1 MVVKEETKKFKFG
14 NGGTQRAASFVELP
28 QVIGGTKVALGVHA
42 IDAPGVPLLLSVR
55 TLRRM
60 GAVIDTERNMM
71 QLRKFSE
78 EWIQLKQS
86 SNEHLLLDMTCDWYH
101 PMPNSASTTAG
112 AYMERSC
119 STYPHAPHAH
129 DLEPHDFVC
138 APSHGQE
145 HSELCDSHVFERV
158 SSCPIESKP
167 HFSAEQTCLT
177 TSPTPDATGSSMP
190 SVAKALTT
198 LAAATRALH
207 PVLHGY
213 GHSGSHPYEGGIGVS
228 SKHWDAG
235 KPLDDFDYKFQASAE
250 VQKRQNP
257 DSREVRHDQNYWS
270 SSRRSKESGISV
282 LWQSYPDGT
291 RERVPDGTKQV
302 WNVDLLRDL
311 QAADLLHP
319 SLRGNSTAPTSRTTT
334 CGCHHDHRAARTPED
349 QGGSH
354 VPRAAQCQVGGL
366 QRGRGFVA
374 SPLEGDRRV
383 QEEEST
389 AATTRCSEGHRD
401 AIGPCLFGSKG
412 SSGDTRAEEV
422 HQEGERPDSR
432 ARGMVLGEGAG
443 FARAGISRQG
453 VDDFIPENV
462 MKPIIEP
469 LENLIQDDE
478 KYQNGRC
485 GFLTDSQRTQLC
497 LCAEE
502 FLEEAH
508 SAWQDILPPEDGI
521 DLMEICCPPDSRLT
535 QTFLDRGRKAIRVG
549 LPAHNIATSKG
560 VQEIKNMITRWKPKL
575 TWFSLPC
582 GPFSPIQELFN
593 EKDDLAKAKSMERK
607 QKAKKMI
614 KNGLD
619 IATHQLQ
626 QGRDVAWEW
635 PSNNRGWNLQLVRQ
649 FWSRLEQTGDLHCGH
664 ANGCA
669 FGLREEKSGLP
680 IRKPWLIKTTSKV
693 VARAVSRTCP
703 GTAVHPH
710 HHECVGGSVA
720 RNSGFYPSALCDVI
734 FKAVKEM
741 DMAEANSV
749 IPACAYPVFG
759 TGDMAPEKPT

>member
-1 MVVKEETKKFKFG
+1 
-14 NGGTQRAASFVELP
+14 
-28 QVIGGTKVALGVHA
+28 
-42 IDAPGVPLLLSVR
+42 
-55 TLRRM
+55 
-60 GAVIDTERNMM
+60 
-71 QLRKFSE
+71 
-78 EWIQLKQS
+78 
-86 SNEHLLLDMTCDWYH
+86 
-101 PMPNSASTTAG
+101 
-112 AYMERSC
+112 
-119 STYPHAPHAH
+119 
-129 DLEPHDFVC
+129 
-138 APSHGQE
+138 
-145 HSELCDSHVFERV
+145 
-158 SSCPIESKP
+158 
-167 HFSAEQTCLT
+167 
-177 TSPTPDATGSSMP
+177 
-190 SVAKALTT
+190 
-198 LAAATRALH
+198 
-207 PVLHGY
+207 
-213 GHSGSHPYEGGIGVS
+213 
-228 SKHWDAG
+228 
-235 KPLDDFDYKFQASAE
+235 
-250 VQKRQNP
+250 
-257 DSREVRHDQNYWS
+257 
-270 SSRRSKESGISV
+270 
-282 LWQSYPDGT
+282 
-291 RERVPDGTKQV
+291 
-302 WNVDLLRDL
+302 
-311 QAADLLHP
+311 
-319 SLRGNSTAPTSRTTT
+319 
-334 CGCHHDHRAARTPED
+334 
-349 QGGSH
+349 
-354 VPRAAQCQVGGL
+354 
-366 QRGRGFVA
+366 
-374 SPLEGDRRV
+374 
-383 QEEEST
+383 
-389 AATTRCSEGHRD
+389 
-401 AIGPCLFGSKG
+401 
-412 SSGDTRAEEV
+412 
-422 HQEGERPDSR
+422 
-432 ARGMVLGEGAG
+432 MVLGEGAG

-469 LENLIQDDE
+469 LENPIQDDE

-649 FWSRLEQTGDLHCGH
+649 LWSRLEQTGDLHCGH

-710 HHECVGGSVA
+710 HQECIGGSVA

-741 DMAEANSV
+741 NIAEANGV

-759 TGDMAPEKPT
+759 TGDMEPEKPKNIHMSP